1 AIRERGVVV
10 GDFAQAGAHDLTGGS
25 RPFDRERREGILP
38 FSVIRFFAVPP
49 SQARMGAIPPRI
61 RIATRESQLAMRQTS
76 MVAAALVQRFPG
88 LVVDIV
94 GMTTKGDRVLD
105 RPLAQVG
112 GKGLFV
118 RELEM
123 AMTEGRADIAVHSL
137 KD

>member
-1 AIRERGVVV
+1 HSRRASGAPHPAELVERRPGRRAEETDHDLAIRERGVVV

-76 MVAAALVQRFPG
+76 MV
-88 LVVDIV
+88 
-94 GMTTKGDRVLD
+94 
-105 RPLAQVG
+105 
-112 GKGLFV
+112 
-118 RELEM
+118 
-123 AMTEGRADIAVHSL
+123 
-137 KD
+137 